1 MSSLSTTPAMF
12 TQGKIKESM
21 NDSTGDEKKPVLKG
35 ETGLSIVPKQQ
46 LQKFSGI
53 ARLENLKRIGI
64 AAAAGSAA
72 LSLAK
77 SAGRKCAG
85 KAAVPEL
92 MKQIDVL
99 QKKVDELESENSASA
114 KQTDGLGVHWQRIEV
129 FYSVI
134 ELKGSDP
141 SDSIRSLQN
150 PTPSTRP
157 ENPAVGGLLKLNIVS
172 PNGRKNQSEGVH
184 VDVIKIHGK
193 LLQFFPILINHP

>member
-1 MSSLSTTPAMF
+1 
-12 TQGKIKESM
+12 M

-35 ETGLSIVPKQQ
+35 ETGLSIVPKKQ

-53 ARLENLKRIGI
+53 ARPENLKRIGI
-64 AAAAGSAA
+64 AAAAGSVA

-77 SAGRKCAG
+77 SAGRKRAG

-99 QKKVDELESENSASA
+99 QKKVDELEAQNSTSA

-134 ELKGSDP
+134 KF
-141 SDSIRSLQN
+141 
-150 PTPSTRP
+150 
-157 ENPAVGGLLKLNIVS
+157 
-172 PNGRKNQSEGVH
+172 
-184 VDVIKIHGK
+184 GK
-193 LLQFFPILINHP
+193 DD